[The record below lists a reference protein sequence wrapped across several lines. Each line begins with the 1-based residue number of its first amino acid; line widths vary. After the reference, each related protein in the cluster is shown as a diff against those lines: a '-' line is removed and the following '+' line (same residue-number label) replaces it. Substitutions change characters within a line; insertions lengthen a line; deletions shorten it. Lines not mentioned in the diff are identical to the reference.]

1 MRACVSPSL
10 GTERI
15 NDQTI
20 KLNSRSYNYG
30 SRERPSE
37 AVSCSSKEQRAT
49 QRNTTQR
56 SLSSL
61 MANAMIVALPPAL
74 PLMRSSQEEEEEEE
88 EEEEGTLE
96 MGSR

>member
-1 MRACVSPSL
+1 
-10 GTERI
+10 
-15 NDQTI
+15 
-20 KLNSRSYNYG
+20 
-30 SRERPSE
+30 
-37 AVSCSSKEQRAT
+37 
-49 QRNTTQR
+49 
-56 SLSSL
+56 